1 MGVLTAAHRSRLHFQ
16 NKNKEHT
23 KVVFFFL
30 GEQCCLLLTC
40 FVALRQKSCPITLLV
55 LLQLHKHF
63 HSKKR
68 LKDQKNMS
76 SESFSMCTL
85 LEVPNKV
92 ASEMLLPWLYQ
103 WFVDSLSPFHG
114 IHV

>member
-1 MGVLTAAHRSRLHFQ
+1 MGALTAAHRSRLLFQ
-16 NKNKEHT
+16 NKKKEHT
-23 KVVFFFL
+23 KVVLFFFKRY
-30 GEQCCLLLTC
+30 LLLTC